1 MTRQW
6 YSLKGVEENG
16 PKYNEQ
22 IKFLLEIYLQ
32 CHTDQLKKLVEM
44 VDWLE
49 EEVLVMETKTDK
61 LKTLPTIK
69 K

>member
-1 MTRQW
+1 M
-6 YSLKGVEENG
+6 KGLEENG
-16 PKYNEQ
+16 PKYNDQ

-32 CHTDQLKKLVEM
+32 SHTDKLKKMVEM

-49 EEVLVMETKTDK
+49 EEVLAMETKTDK

>member
-1 MTRQW
+1 MDG
-6 YSLKGVEENG
+6 LEENG
-16 PKYNEQ
+16 QKYNDQ

-32 CHTDQLKKLVEM
+32 CHTDKLKNLVEI

-49 EEVLVMETKTDK
+49 EEVLGMETKTDK

>member
-1 MTRQW
+1 MEG
-6 YSLKGVEENG
+6 LEENG
-16 PKYNEQ
+16 QKYNEQ
-22 IKFLLEIYLQ
+22 ITFLLEIYLQ
-32 CHTDQLKKLVEM
+32 CHTDKLKKLIEI

-49 EEVLVMETKTDK
+49 EEVLGMETKNDK

>member
-1 MTRQW
+1 MD
-6 YSLKGVEENG
+6 GVEENG
-16 PKYNEQ
+16 QKYNDQ

-32 CHTDQLKKLVEM
+32 CHTDKRKKLVEI

-49 EEVLVMETKTDK
+49 EEVLGMETKTDK